1 MKKKSLLCLLIFMLL
16 SSCNNNNENL
26 TILVPTG
33 APALA
38 FYNHIDNV
46 NFTSNNSPINI
57 ASSMTDN
64 GSDIVVIDTIKGI
77 DAINNG
83 APYKLAANITF
94 GNFYLA
100 STGNDDNVT
109 LDKDDVIVS
118 FGMGQTPQ
126 KVFELIYGND
136 FTNMSYVTN
145 VSEAATCLISKKT
158 LDKASDVDYVFIAQ
172 PVLTNALSKNK
183 DASIY
188 ANIQEEY
195 TRITGKSLIQ
205 AGLFIK
211 DSVSKNDSK
220 AFLEDLNKDI
230 DELLA
235 NPSLLDKYSENEE
248 ITNKFTTLYGI
259 NSTLAKKTIE
269 NNNVIGLGFK
279 YACDN
284 KENINE
290 FISLFNL
297 TIKDEDIYQK

>member
-1 MKKKSLLCLLIFMLL
+1 MKKKSLLCLLSFMLL
-16 SSCNNNNENL
+16 ASCNNNENL

-33 APALA
+33 APSLA
-38 FYNHIDNV
+38 FYNHFDNV

-57 ASSMTDN
+57 ASSMTNN

-100 STGNDDNVT
+100 GTGNDDNAT

-220 AFLEDLNKDI
+220 AFLEDLNEDI

>member
-1 MKKKSLLCLLIFMLL
+1 MKKKSLLCLLSFMLL
-16 SSCNNNNENL
+16 ASCNNSENL

-33 APALA
+33 APSLA

-57 ASSMTDN
+57 ASTMTNN

-83 APYKLAANITF
+83 APYKLAANLTF

-100 STGNDDNVT
+100 STGNDDNAT

-220 AFLEDLNKDI
+220 AFLEDLNEDI

-235 NPSLLDKYSENEE
+235 NPSLLEKYNENEE

>member
-1 MKKKSLLCLLIFMLL
+1 MKKKSLLCLLSFMLL
-16 SSCNNNNENL
+16 ASCNNSENL

-38 FYNHIDNV
+38 FYNHIDNA
-46 NFTSNNSPINI
+46 NLTSNNSPINI

-83 APYKLAANITF
+83 APYKLAANLTF

-100 STGNDDNVT
+100 GTGNDDNAT

-248 ITNKFTTLYGI
+248 ITNKFTSLYGI

-297 TIKDEDIYQK
+297 TIKDENIYQK

>member
-1 MKKKSLLCLLIFMLL
+1 MKKKSLLCLLSFMLL
-16 SSCNNNNENL
+16 ASCNNSENL

-33 APALA
+33 APSLA

-57 ASSMTDN
+57 ASSMTNN
-64 GSDIVVIDTIKGI
+64 GSDIVVIDAIKGI
-77 DAINNG
+77 DAIING
-83 APYKLAANITF
+83 APYKLAANLTF

-100 STGNDDNVT
+100 STGNDDNDT

-158 LDKASDVDYVFIAQ
+158 LDKAKDVDYVFIAQ

-220 AFLEDLNKDI
+220 AFLEDLNEDI

-297 TIKDEDIYQK
+297 TIKDENIYQK

>member
-1 MKKKSLLCLLIFMLL
+1 MKKKSLLCLLSFMVLA
-16 SSCNNNNENL
+16 SCNNSENL

-33 APALA
+33 APSLA

-46 NFTSNNSPINI
+46 SFTSNNSPINI
-57 ASSMTDN
+57 ASSMTNN
-64 GSDIVVIDTIKGI
+64 GSEIVVIDTIKGI

-100 STGNDDNVT
+100 STGNDDNAT

-220 AFLEDLNKDI
+220 AFLEDLNEDI

>member
-1 MKKKSLLCLLIFMLL
+1 MKKKSLLYLLSFMLL
-16 SSCNNNNENL
+16 SSCNNNENL

-100 STGNDDNVT
+100 STGNDDNAT

-195 TRITGKSLIQ
+195 NRITGKSLIQ

-220 AFLEDLNKDI
+220 AFLEDLNKNI

-248 ITNKFTTLYGI
+248 ITNKFTSLYGI

-297 TIKDEDIYQK
+297 TIEDEDIYQK

>member
-1 MKKKSLLCLLIFMLL
+1 MKKKSLLCLLSFMLL
-16 SSCNNNNENL
+16 SSCNNNENL

-46 NFTSNNSPINI
+46 NFTSNNAPINI
-57 ASSMTDN
+57 ASSMTNN

-100 STGNDDNVT
+100 STGNDDNAT

-136 FTNMSYVTN
+136 FPNMNYVTN

-158 LDKASDVDYVFIAQ
+158 LDKASNVDYVFIAQ

-220 AFLEDLNKDI
+220 AFLENLNEDI

-248 ITNKFTTLYGI
+248 ITNKFTALYGI
-259 NSTLAKKTIE
+259 NSSLAKKTIE

>member
-1 MKKKSLLCLLIFMLL
+1 
-16 SSCNNNNENL
+16 
-26 TILVPTG
+26 
-33 APALA
+33 
-38 FYNHIDNV
+38 
-46 NFTSNNSPINI
+46 
-57 ASSMTDN
+57 
-64 GSDIVVIDTIKGI
+64 
-77 DAINNG
+77 
-83 APYKLAANITF
+83 
-94 GNFYLA
+94 
-100 STGNDDNVT
+100 
-109 LDKDDVIVS
+109 
-118 FGMGQTPQ
+118 
-126 KVFELIYGND
+126 
-136 FTNMSYVTN
+136 MSYVTN

-220 AFLEDLNKDI
+220 AFLEDLNEDI

-248 ITNKFTTLYGI
+248 ITNKFTSLYGI

>member
-1 MKKKSLLCLLIFMLL
+1 MKKKSLLCLLSFMLL
-16 SSCNNNNENL
+16 ASCNNSENL

-33 APALA
+33 APSLA

-57 ASSMTDN
+57 ASSMTNN

-83 APYKLAANITF
+83 APYKLAANLTF

-100 STGNDDNVT
+100 STCNDDNAT

-136 FTNMSYVTN
+136 FANMSYVTN

-158 LDKASDVDYVFIAQ
+158 LDKAKDVDYVFIAQ

-220 AFLEDLNKDI
+220 AFLEYLNEDI

>member
-1 MKKKSLLCLLIFMLL
+1 MKKKSLLCLLSFMLL
-16 SSCNNNNENL
+16 ASCNNSENL

-46 NFTSNNSPINI
+46 NLTSNNSPINI

-83 APYKLAANITF
+83 APYKLAANLTF

-100 STGNDDNVT
+100 GTGNDDNAT

-158 LDKASDVDYVFIAQ
+158 LDKASNVDYVFIAQ

-248 ITNKFTTLYGI
+248 ITNKFTSLYGI

-297 TIKDEDIYQK
+297 TIEDEDIYQK